1 MEYIS
6 NLKECDTC
14 KELKVIAEFE
24 HQKNRP
30 NPRKTCK
37 ACRYKKRDFE
47 KEKIRH
53 REYAKQYRKENPE
66 KVRQSFEKSVYGVTK
81 EVFEYTECWIC
92 GSSYRLCIDHDHN
105 TSEVRGLLC
114 TNCNAGLGH
123 FKDDQKALFR
133 AIEYLRDGPHFQLK
147 RK

>member
-1 MEYIS
+1 M
-6 NLKECDTC
+6 NLKECNIC
-14 KELKVIAEFE
+14 NELKALTEFE

-37 ACRYKKRDFE
+37 TCRYKQRDFE

-53 REYAKQYRKENPE
+53 REYARNYRKANPD
-66 KVRQSFEKSVYGVTK
+66 KLRKSFEKSVYGVTK
-81 EVFEYTECWIC
+81 EEFKYKECWIC
-92 GSSYRLCIDHDHN
+92 GSSHRLCIDHNHS

-123 FKDDQKALFR
+123 FRDNQETLLR
-133 AIEYLRDGPHFQLK
+133 AIEYLNDGPHFELK